1 MSCTRGSSFLGSGC
15 ILASDAWGEWTT
27 EESKR
32 LSSTTG
38 PLHGLLRKKKKK
50 VFCSHPREVTIYIL
64 PHPSVTKCVWVL
76 TKWLNAYSHCLRSY
90 FCKGFVLC
98 NMLLLCF
105 RFKRQRKYKTWPTSR
120 IQGCSV
126 AELCSAVNSRLAM
139 IENSSVV
146 LLSMSCGFLEW
157 AAWLWGIH
165 QSEGTLG
172 AFALPTTNDC
182 IPHQYQAQGCKR
194 EDFSS

>member
-1 MSCTRGSSFLGSGC
+1 MSCTCGSSSLGSGC

-38 PLHGLLRKKKKK
+38 PLHGLLRKKKK

-64 PHPSVTKCVWVL
+64 PHPSITKCIWVL
-76 TKWLNAYSHCLRSY
+76 RKRLNAYSHCLRSS

-98 NMLLLCF
+98 NVLLLCF
-105 RFKRQRKYKTWPTSR
+105 DSKDKGNTKLDHQGIR
-120 IQGCSV
+120 GCSV
-126 AELCSAVNSRLAM
+126 AELCSAINSRLAM

-165 QSEGTLG
+165 QSEGTPG
-172 AFALPTTNDC
+172 AFALPATNDC
-182 IPHQYQAQGCKR
+182 ILHQYQAQGCKR